1 MNKARNSA
9 EIELTNTMK
18 VFSDTQGVEIKIKAD
33 VQSILSPKQFYV
45 QLELEGPEH
54 FDSGKIEL
62 YAKDETVYIKAS
74 ESEINDNWRKG
85 SYGDILFEPIID
97 CVNTEKYNQFLTSV
111 EKDLELKEIENA
123 YEISYVKEK
132 IDFNTILDIFT
143 SINISGK
150 DFREDDVK
158 DTNVDKID
166 LKYII
171 DKDTYE
177 TKNIKFEL
185 FLSQKSEPSNKAII
199 TNDTLY
205 KNFNKLTEIK
215 IPEDVIKNAMSY

>member
-97 CVNTEKYNQFLTSV
+97 RVNTEKYNQFYPHLC
-111 EKDLELKEIENA
+111 LLHH
-123 YEISYVKEK
+123 
-132 IDFNTILDIFT
+132 L
-143 SINISGK
+143 
-150 DFREDDVK
+150 
-158 DTNVDKID
+158 
-166 LKYII
+166 
-171 DKDTYE
+171 
-177 TKNIKFEL
+177 
-185 FLSQKSEPSNKAII
+185 P
-199 TNDTLY
+199 
-205 KNFNKLTEIK
+205 
-215 IPEDVIKNAMSY
+215 